1 MTWVQAPHAA
11 FHWIYRQFFQV
22 QLPGCALYKANWS
35 ASCQLGFKTLHLFIT
50 FACMCPEKPHQE
62 EQPINIHTVHTL
74 SHIYLD
80 NACVWA
86 ATCGKKSSKPLI
98 DLSLC
103 TFASVHF
110 PGFWVFSFLI
120 TGSVGG
126 ICHSPVEGGKE
137 LCIPGSLS
145 QKILKPLLEVFDVV
159 TVPLMPVFLPE
170 RTSYQ

>member
-1 MTWVQAPHAA
+1 
-11 FHWIYRQFFQV
+11 
-22 QLPGCALYKANWS
+22 
-35 ASCQLGFKTLHLFIT
+35 
-50 FACMCPEKPHQE
+50 MCPEKPHQV

-74 SHIYLD
+74 SHNIFGQGLCLGSYL
-80 NACVWA
+80 W
-86 ATCGKKSSKPLI
+86 KKSSKPLI

-120 TGSVGG
+120 IGSVGG

-159 TVPLMPVFLPE
+159 TVPLMPVFLAE

>member
-80 NACVWA
+80 NTCVWA
-86 ATCGKKSSKPLI
+86 ATCGKIIKTPDRFI
-98 DLSLC
+98 IM
-103 TFASVHF
+103 H
-110 PGFWVFSFLI
+110 
-120 TGSVGG
+120 
-126 ICHSPVEGGKE
+126 
-137 LCIPGSLS
+137 LCISPF
-145 QKILKPLLEVFDVV
+145 PRLLGVFFFDYW
-159 TVPLMPVFLPE
+159 FSRGHLPFPCGGG
-170 RTSYQ
+170 